1 MNQFELIVED
11 SLTKVQAV
19 HEKARAETLEHLS
32 KRLDELEKELTSFID
47 SHCTDTSQGDCTQ
60 ATSLDFHSLSL

>member
-1 MNQFELIVED
+1 MNQFELIVQD

-19 HEKARAETLEHLS
+19 HDKVRAETLDHLS
-32 KRLDELEKELTSFID
+32 NQLDQLEKELTGFIE
-47 SHCTDTSQGDCTQ
+47 SHCTDTSKRDCTK